1 MRNQE
6 TAPRLTVAFAS
17 AEEAGQP
24 AEVGWKHRDCAA
36 GRLAAERALHALT
49 GSSVDAVIE
58 PGSNGH
64 MTAQVGGQP
73 VQLCLAQQDGRA
85 ASVATQSSLGIG
97 IDLVRV
103 DSVQPAELR
112 FFLTPRERGQ
122 RCAYE
127 SSVLW
132 ALKEAAWKAMACPR
146 GGPFQALEL
155 ELDDQGC
162 IAAVRYRGV
171 RCCRAGGLI
180 ITPPWTDYRAAI
192 VWLIAGAA

>member
-24 AEVGWKHRDCAA
+24 AEVGWKQRDCAA
-36 GRLAAERALHALT
+36 ARLAAERALHALT
-49 GSSVDAVIE
+49 GTPVDAVIQ
-58 PGSNGH
+58 PVSNGQL
-64 MTAQVGGQP
+64 TAQVEGKP
-73 VQLCLAQQDGRA
+73 VHLCLAQQDGRA
-85 ASVATQSSLGIG
+85 ASVATQSSLGVG

-103 DSVQPAELR
+103 DSVQAEEIR

-122 RCAYE
+122 RCAYD

-146 GGPFQALEL
+146 GAPFQALEL
-155 ELDDQGC
+155 ELDEEGC

-180 ITPPWTDYRAAI
+180 MTPPWTEYRAAI